1 MRPAKSWFPTMRCVG
16 LIRGPGL
23 LCCVIVLALVIG
35 LVGIARY
42 RMQNRQ
48 RR

>member
-1 MRPAKSWFPTMRCVG
+1 MRYVG

-23 LCCVIVLALVIG
+23 LCCVIVLAFVIG
-35 LVGIARY
+35 LVGIVRH
-42 RMQNRQ
+42 RLQNRQ